1 LPLYSAG
8 KSIIGEGLVAFEI
21 VIALAIFVATTSITP
36 GPNNTMIFASGV
48 NFGFLRSIPHIL
60 GISIGFLLLLLAVGI
75 GLSAVITALPWLF
88 TLIKILG
95 ALYLCW
101 MAWKIATTRSLN
113 NGQNTGHR
121 PMTFLAAAAFQWV
134 NPKAWVM
141 AVSATATYTNPLH
154 FGQTLAVV
162 ALTIAWAAGGTALR
176 GWLSDPVK
184 LKYFNITMGVLLV
197 LSLWPMI
204 R

>member
-1 LPLYSAG
+1 M
-8 KSIIGEGLVAFEI
+8 VFEI
-21 VIALAIFVATTSITP
+21 VIALVIFVATTSITP

-48 NFGFLRSIPHIL
+48 NFGFRRSIPHIL
-60 GISIGFLLLLLAVGI
+60 GISIGFLLLLFAVGI

-101 MAWKIATTRSLN
+101 MAWKIASTRSLSR
-113 NGQNTGHR
+113 GESAGRR

-141 AVSATATYTNPLH
+141 AISAIATYTSPTQ

-162 ALTIAWAAGGTALR
+162 ALVFFIIGLPCTIAWAVGGTALR
-176 GWLSDPVK
+176 GWLSDPIK

-197 LSLWPMI
+197 ASLWPMI